1 MPGASRPRW
10 RATSPRRAPL
20 PNASKPALSHGAL
33 AERFARDLGA
43 LIDLSTDRL
52 LVAVSGGADSLALL
66 LLTRWALG
74 DRCFAATV
82 DHGLRPAAA
91 AEAAFVAELC
101 RRHGIAHRV
110 LREPLPDRAG
120 RTANVSARARALRYR
135 LLEGER
141 ARIGAAAI
149 ATAHHVDDQI
159 ETMVMRLN
167 RGAGVSGLAGIR
179 VGGGHIVRP
188 LLRWRRDELAAI
200 VAACGIEAV
209 DDPSNRDDRYDRARL
224 RKALA
229 GAGWIDPDGWGWS
242 ARALADAEDALAFA
256 AETLFAQR
264 SEQGPDHVDFDPDSL
279 PFELRRRLTL
289 AAMRRLDPAADPRG
303 SALAKLVETL
313 DSKRTAT
320 LGGIRAEARNGADG
334 RIRWRFAKAPPR
346 RSH

>member
-1 MPGASRPRW
+1 MPGASRRRW

-20 PNASKPALSHGAL
+20 PNASKPALPDGAL
-33 AERFARDLGA
+33 ADRFARDLGA
-43 LIDLSTDRL
+43 LIDLPTDRL

-66 LLTRWALG
+66 LLAHRVLG
-74 DRCFAATV
+74 ERCLAATV

-91 AEAAFVAELC
+91 AEAAFVAGLC

-110 LREPLPDRAG
+110 LREPLPERAG

-141 ARIGAAAI
+141 ARTGAAAI
-149 ATAHHVDDQI
+149 ATAHHGDDQI

-179 VGGGHIVRP
+179 VRGGHIVRP
-188 LLRWRRDELAAI
+188 LLGWRRDELAAI
-200 VAACGIEAV
+200 VTACGIEAV

-229 GAGWIDPDGWGWS
+229 GAGWIDPDGWAWS
-242 ARALADAEDALAFA
+242 AKALGDAEDALAFA
-256 AETLFAQR
+256 AAHLFEQR
-264 SEQGPDHVDFDPDSL
+264 GEHGVGHAGFDPGGL

-289 AAMRRLDPAADPRG
+289 AAMRRLDPAVDPRG

-313 DSKRTAT
+313 DSGRTAT
-320 LGGIRAEARNGADG
+320 LGGIRAEVRAGADG